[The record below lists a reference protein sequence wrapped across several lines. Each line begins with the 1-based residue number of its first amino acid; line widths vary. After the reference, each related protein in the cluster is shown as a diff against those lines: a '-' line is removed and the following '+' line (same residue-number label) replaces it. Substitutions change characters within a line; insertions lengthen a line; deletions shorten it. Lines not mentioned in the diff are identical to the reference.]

1 MDHILQVAFSFDDE
15 AVKKR
20 LEEQCFNEVVGI
32 LCKEFKRVAT
42 EDYEYNG
49 YCSSWNL
56 TEDAK
61 LANRFAQ
68 LVGDTID
75 NRIDKLLA
83 SMKDEI
89 IERAA
94 GKLADRLSRTKK
106 AKEILSDA

>member
-32 LCKEFKRVAT
+32 LCKEFKKVAT
-42 EDYEYNG
+42 EDYKYNG
-49 YCSSWNL
+49 YSSPWTL

-61 LANRFAQ
+61 LSNKFSQ
-68 LVGDTID
+68 LVSDTID
-75 NRIDKLLA
+75 NRIDKFLA

-94 GKLADRLSRTKK
+94 GQLADRLSRTKK
-106 AKEILSDA
+106 AKEILNDL